1 MIRPMMVMTTS
12 ISTSVK
18 PASPL
23 RSAAA
28 ALRPCRAYLMC
39 IVLSLERSPD
49 ELAYRNQRRHYRDD
63 QATNHQADGDNS
75 SRTGNANQPVQRAL
89 QLGLV
94 EFRYPGGQNRQL
106 PGFVAESQHSY
117 RHWRQCVGFPE
128 RFGQFRPM
136 AHPVDHLF
144 PDIGRAGRRHD
155 IDEYPQRRRQMHAT
169 T

>member
-28 ALRPCRAYLMC
+28 ALRPCRAYLMY
-39 IVLSLERSPD
+39 IFFLSPLDQSPD
-49 ELAYRNQRRHYRDD
+49 ELAHRNQCRHHRDD
-63 QATNHQADGDNS
+63 QAANHNANGDNS

-94 EFRYPGGQNRQL
+94 EFG
-106 PGFVAESQHSY
+106 HS
-117 RHWRQCVGFPE
+117 
-128 RFGQFRPM
+128 
-136 AHPVDHLF
+136 
-144 PDIGRAGRRHD
+144 
-155 IDEYPQRRRQMHAT
+155 
-169 T
+169 

>member
-39 IVLSLERSPD
+39 IFLSTLEPSPN
-49 ELAYRNQRRHYRDD
+49 ELAHRDQRRHHRDD
-63 QATNHQADGDNS
+63 QAANHKTDGDNS
-75 SRTGNANQPVQRAL
+75 SRTGNSNQPVQRAL

-94 EFRYPGGQNRQL
+94 EFGHPGGQNRQL
-106 PGFVAESQHSY
+106 P
-117 RHWRQCVGFPE
+117 
-128 RFGQFRPM
+128 
-136 AHPVDHLF
+136 
-144 PDIGRAGRRHD
+144 
-155 IDEYPQRRRQMHAT
+155 
-169 T
+169 